1 MTPNVAIVGLGY
13 VGLPLALRISAHGF
27 NVIGIDIDES
37 KVKDINDG
45 RSYIED
51 ITDASISKSLF
62 DKRIEASS
70 DFSKISKCKVV
81 IICVPTPIGTDR
93 KPDLRFL
100 DSAVSKIGKYL
111 SPATLVVLESTVQP
125 GATRNY
131 LIPRLAD
138 ESGLNKTE
146 FYVAFSPERID
157 PMNKKWNLTNIPKLI
172 SAVDATSLEIAVNFY
187 SKFIPNLKLC
197 DSLEI
202 AECAKLLE
210 NSFRLVNISFIN
222 EFAEFCDNFEVD
234 VNRVI
239 DAAASKPYGFMPF
252 YPGLGAG
259 GHCIPVDPLYLEHT
273 AEAIGSPLNFIKL
286 AAEINSKRPTYLLNK
301 IKNYLGVI
309 KDKRILIVGIGYKPH
324 IGDVRE
330 SPSVA
335 LIEIL
340 RSHSAIVKWNDDSVK
355 NWNGEESTKLVGI
368 YDLVIISGDNFELIR
383 KNLKNSPLMNS
394 LGQIL

>member
-1 MTPNVAIVGLGY
+1 MPNVAIIGLGY
-13 VGLPLALRISAHGF
+13 VGLPLALRISAQGH

-37 KVKDINDG
+37 KVKDINNG
-45 RSYIED
+45 KSHIED
-51 ITDASISKSLF
+51 ITDESISKSLF
-62 DKRIEASS
+62 YKKFEASS
-70 DFSKISKCKVV
+70 DFSKISQCKVV
-81 IICVPTPIGTDR
+81 IICVPTPIDADR

-100 DSAVSKIGKYL
+100 NIAISKIGKYL

-125 GATRNY
+125 GTTRNY
-131 LIPRLAD
+131 LIPWLVE
-138 ESGLNKTE
+138 ESGLNKSE
-146 FYVAFSPERID
+146 FHVAFSPERVD
-157 PMNKKWNLTNIPKLI
+157 PMNKKWSLINTPKLI
-172 SAVDATSLEIAVNFY
+172 SGFDATSLEIAVNFY

-234 VNRVI
+234 VNKVI

-301 IKNYLGVI
+301 VKNYLGVI

-335 LIEIL
+335 LIELL
-340 RSHSAIVKWNDDSVK
+340 RSHGAIVNWHDDFVK

-368 YDLVIISGDNFELIR
+368 YDLVIISGDNFELI
-383 KNLKNSPLMNS
+383 KKKLKNSPLMNS